1 MATKKFKPHQMF
13 SKTGVAKMA
22 TTMKQH
28 LSLKSKG
35 YTHRKPKK
43 K

>member
-1 MATKKFKPHQMF
+1 MATKFTPHKMF
-13 SKTGVAKMA
+13 SKTGVTKMA

-28 LSLKSKG
+28 LSLKNKG

>member
-1 MATKKFKPHQMF
+1 MAKKITPHQMF
-13 SKTGVAKMA
+13 SKTGVVKMA

-28 LSLKSKG
+28 LSLKNKG

>member
-1 MATKKFKPHQMF
+1 MAKKFKPHKMY
-13 SKTGVAKMA
+13 SKTGVTKMA

-28 LSLKSKG
+28 LSLKNKG